1 MAYLLDFYVL
11 ATSLVTIA
19 SIICSQTNTPKDDAF
34 LSKYIY
40 PVMEQIAFLNDTAKQ
55 KTPTVKAKKAK

>member
-19 SIICSQTNTPKDDAF
+19 SIISSQTNSPKDDAF

-40 PVMEQIAFLNDTAKQ
+40 PTMEKIALLTEQAKQ
-55 KTPTVKAKKAK
+55 KTPTAKAKKAK